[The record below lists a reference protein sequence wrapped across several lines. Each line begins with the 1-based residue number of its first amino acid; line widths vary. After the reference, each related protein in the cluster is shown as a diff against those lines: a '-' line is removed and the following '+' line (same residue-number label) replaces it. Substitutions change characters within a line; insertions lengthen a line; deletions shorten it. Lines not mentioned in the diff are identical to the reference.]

1 MEIFAQ
7 IIGIFAMAFNIF
19 SYQQKQQKNVISFQ
33 LIGSALFTIHFF
45 TLKAFMD
52 GLLNAIGIVRAIV
65 YLKKDVFK
73 SDNVLWLIGF
83 EILYAAS
90 YVLTFTVFGNQFTP
104 INAIIELLP
113 LVGMTATTFAF
124 RSKSAKTTR
133 ILGLVSSP
141 SWLIYNILSFAIGAI
156 FCEVF
161 SLISIIVGLIRLDSK
176 KQEEKES

>member
-19 SYQQKQQKNVISFQ
+19 SYQQKQQRSVIAFQ
-33 LIGSALFTIHFF
+33 LIGSTLFTIHFF
-45 TLKAFMD
+45 TLKAYIG

-65 YLKKDVFK
+65 YLKKDLFK

-90 YVLTFTVFGNQFTP
+90 YVLTFTVFGTQLTP

-113 LVGMTATTFAF
+113 VIGMTATTFAF
-124 RSKSAKTTR
+124 RSKSSKTTR
-133 ILGLVSSP
+133 ILGLISSP
-141 SWLIYNILSFAIGAI
+141 SWLIYNILAFAIGAI
-156 FCEVF
+156 CCEIF
-161 SLISIIVGLIRLDSK
+161 SLISIIVGIIRLDSK
-176 KQEEKES
+176 KETKDE